1 MGSSPTCLDPLVIP
15 LVEGP
20 RVLDVASGFG
30 RWGVLCVANH
40 WETVTWKRPEVVG
53 CEGYLPN
60 VEMSR
65 MTGAYSEVI
74 HVRFPP
80 LPFPDRSFDT
90 VLLMEIVEHLEKT
103 EAYRLIDEAKRI
115 ARKRVIV
122 STPNFSM
129 LREGHDTITG
139 FNELEHHLC
148 YISRRDLRRMGFT
161 VYGAGSREP
170 GRIVRGVLRRLRL
183 LDWYMRRVRPLL
195 SGLGALVPSISMNAV
210 GLWIRPND
218 GGTVP

>member
-1 MGSSPTCLDPLVIP
+1 MGSSPTCLDPVVIP

-40 WETVTWKRPEVVG
+40 WETVNWKRPEVVG
-53 CEGYLPN
+53 CDGYLPN
-60 VEMSR
+60 VEMTR
-65 MTGAYSEVI
+65 ATGVYAEVL

-80 LPFPDRSFDT
+80 LPFPDQSFDT
-90 VLLMEIVEHLEKT
+90 VLLMEIVEHLEKPD
-103 EAYRLIDEAKRI
+103 AYRLVEEAKRI

-139 FNELEHHLC
+139 FNELEHHLS

-161 VYGAGSREP
+161 VYGTGSREP
-170 GRIVRGVLRRLRL
+170 GRILRGVLRRLWL
-183 LDWYMRRVRPLL
+183 LDWYMRRVRPAL
-195 SGLGALVPSISMNAV
+195 SGLGALFPCIGMNAV
-210 GLWIRPND
+210 GLWIRPD
-218 GGTVP
+218 QGGSVP